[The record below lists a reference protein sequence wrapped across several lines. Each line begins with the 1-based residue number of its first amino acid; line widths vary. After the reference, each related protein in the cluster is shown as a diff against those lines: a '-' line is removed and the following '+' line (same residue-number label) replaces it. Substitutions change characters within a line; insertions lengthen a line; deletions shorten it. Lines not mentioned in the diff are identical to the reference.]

1 MALLNYALTLA
12 EVQSYLN
19 LKAPQQASDPHTG
32 EFAKIIF
39 TGTGDIITHGYNYT
53 QIFGKNKGLVPAS
66 EYTVN
71 DAKFKFL
78 ANDTSWKELTVADL
92 PMAENIGKASNTTLF
107 TSKQVTDYFAS
118 QLSAVDGMRLKGVID
133 PNTSS
138 TFPTTAEKGDTY
150 RIQYGG
156 TYAGKRVEAGDL
168 VICIEDDLTGADN
181 INKSEN
187 WVIIQGNING
197 VIEHNING
205 KGYKVYSPNLAA
217 EDAFTIYAPK
227 TGGTEGYVLVAVDSD
242 ATPVWK
248 HASTLVDDL
257 VSQGFKN
264 DIVKDVAITTDG
276 TLQITNY
283 AGIVTPKKL
292 SGRWDINIS
301 GSAHQVDNSLTLGTG
316 FRFDNSATE
325 YNGSEARQI
334 IMTPAT
340 GSAIGG
346 VLIDN
351 LGNYGGLKKTEG
363 DTISVT
369 ENGNIYL
376 TDQNIFN
383 ALGYKPGNTAAVF
396 AYANILTNSSASYT
410 PVNSVNP
417 FFNLTAAA
425 EDGSSTKV
433 ASSLQ
438 FTGTN
443 GIKVSSTGS
452 VLNFDL
458 LVATSELKGG
468 IKLGYE
474 GGDATRKYAVQLD
487 ENERAFV
494 EVKWKDESFAF
505 SAIDVISGGTKTIE
519 AAQVGDKFTLQAGNG
534 MTLDTDT
541 TAKKIVV
548 HNNYWEVVNTTNE
561 MGYAPKLITTNTSKI
576 TAGHY
581 MLAFKN
587 GDTNP
592 SWYSLPITALS
603 DSWRAIKVNGVQV
616 LDNTVRT
623 DEATGAITGLAVDF
637 VQGGKTTITNAGSGK
652 IGISSTW
659 RDIKVNGTEIG
670 EDASFGIVS
679 TNEITIAQTKNTDSE
694 YELGF
699 KILWTNLSTGLQE
712 MIAEDPA

>member
-12 EVQSYLN
+12 EVSSYLN
-19 LKAPQQASDPHTG
+19 LKAPKSAQDPHTG

-39 TGTGDIITHGYNYT
+39 TGQGDIITHGYNYT

-66 EYTVN
+66 EWTVD

-205 KGYKVYSPNLAA
+205 KGYKVYSPNLSA

-316 FRFDNSATE
+316 FRFNDQKTE

-351 LGNYGGLKKTEG
+351 LGNHGGLKKTEG

-376 TDQNIFN
+376 TDQNIYN

-410 PVNSVNP
+410 PTNAVNP

-443 GIKVSSTGS
+443 GIKVSGTGS

-494 EVKWKDESFAF
+494 EVNWKDTSPAF

-519 AAQVGDKFTLQAGNG
+519 AAKVGDKFTLQAGNG

-541 TAKKIVV
+541 TAKKITV

-561 MGYAPKLITTNTSKI
+561 MGYAPKLITTNTNKI

>member
-12 EVQSYLN
+12 EVSSYLN
-19 LKAPQQASDPHTG
+19 LKAPQSAQDSHTG
-32 EFAKIIF
+32 DFAKIIF

-66 EYTVN
+66 EWTVN

-92 PMAENIGKASNTTLF
+92 PMAKNIGDASNTTLF
-107 TSKQVTDYFAS
+107 TSKQVAEYFAS
-118 QLSAVDGMRLKGVID
+118 QLSAVDGLRLKGVID
-133 PNTSS
+133 PTDNKTY
-138 TFPTTAEKGDTY
+138 PTVAEKGDTY
-150 RIQYGG
+150 RIQRGG
-156 TYAGKRVEAGDL
+156 TYAGKTVEAGDL

-181 INKSEN
+181 INSLNN
-187 WVIIQGNING
+187 WVVIQGNING
-197 VIEHNING
+197 YVEHTVNG
-205 KGYKVYSPNLAA
+205 TGYRVYSPNIA
-217 EDAFTIYAPK
+217 EEAVFDIYAPK

-276 TLQITNY
+276 KLQITNY
-283 AGIVTPKKL
+283 ANSVTTKEL
-292 SGRWDINIS
+292 TGRWGINIS
-301 GSAHQVDNSLTLGTG
+301 GSAHQVDNPLTLGTG
-316 FRFDNSATE
+316 LRFDSETE
-325 YNGSEARQI
+325 YNGSVARQI
-334 IMTPAT
+334 ILKPAT

-351 LGNYGGLKKTEG
+351 LGNHGGLKKTEG

-376 TDQNIFN
+376 TDQNIYN

-410 PVNSVNP
+410 PTNAVNP

-443 GIKVSSTGS
+443 GIKVSGTGS

-458 LVATSELKGG
+458 LVATSDSKGG

-474 GGDATRKYAVQLD
+474 GSDATRKYAVQLD

-494 EVKWKDESFAF
+494 EVQWKDESYAF
-505 SAIDVISGGTKTIE
+505 SAIDVISGSTKTLE
-519 AAQVGDKFTLQAGNG
+519 AAQVGDKFSLIAGNG
-534 MTLDTDT
+534 MTLDADSAT
-541 TAKKIVV
+541 KKITI

-561 MGYAPKLITTNTSKI
+561 MGYAPKLITTNTNKI

-637 VQGGKTTITNAGSGK
+637 VQGGKTEIKNAGNGK

-679 TNEITIAQTKNTDSE
+679 TNEITIAQTKNTDTE

>member
-12 EVQSYLN
+12 EVSSYLN
-19 LKAPQQASDPHTG
+19 LKAPQSAQDPHTG
-32 EFAKIIF
+32 DFAKIIF

-66 EYTVN
+66 EWTVN

-92 PMAENIGKASNTTLF
+92 PMAENIGAASNTTLF
-107 TSKQVTDYFAS
+107 TSKQVADYFAS
-118 QLSAVDGMRLKGVID
+118 QLSAVDGLRLKGVID
-133 PNTSS
+133 PTDNKTY
-138 TFPTTAEKGDTY
+138 PTVAEKGDTY
-150 RIQYGG
+150 RIQRGG
-156 TYAGKRVEAGDL
+156 TYAGKTVEAGDL

-181 INKSEN
+181 INSLNN
-187 WVIIQGNING
+187 WVVIQGNING
-197 VIEHNING
+197 YVEHTVNG
-205 KGYKVYSPNLAA
+205 TGYRVYSPNIA
-217 EDAFTIYAPK
+217 EEAVFDIYAPK

-276 TLQITNY
+276 KLQITNY
-283 AGIVTPKKL
+283 ANSVTTKEL
-292 SGRWDINIS
+292 TGRWGINIS
-301 GSAHQVDNSLTLGTG
+301 GSAHQVDNPLTLGTG
-316 FRFDNSATE
+316 LRFDSETE
-325 YNGSEARQI
+325 YNGSVARQI
-334 IMTPAT
+334 ILKPAT

-351 LGNYGGLKKTEG
+351 LGNHGGLKKTEG

-376 TDQNIFN
+376 TDQNIYN

-410 PVNSVNP
+410 PTNAVNP

-443 GIKVSSTGS
+443 GIKVSGTGS

-458 LVATSELKGG
+458 LVATSDSKGG

-474 GGDATRKYAVQLD
+474 GSDATRKYAVQLD

-494 EVKWKDESFAF
+494 EVQWKDESYAF
-505 SAIDVISGGTKTIE
+505 SAIDVISGSTKTLE
-519 AAQVGDKFTLQAGNG
+519 AAQVGDKFSLIAGNG
-534 MTLDTDT
+534 MTLDADSAT
-541 TAKKIVV
+541 KKITI

-561 MGYAPKLITTNTSKI
+561 MGYAPKLITTNTNKI
-576 TAGHY
+576 TDGHF

-587 GDTNP
+587 GDSNP
-592 SWYSLPITALS
+592 SWYTLPITALS

-623 DEATGAITGLAVDF
+623 DNATGAITGLAVDF
-637 VQGGKTTITNAGSGK
+637 VQGGKTEIKNAGNGK